1 MNRTTTKIL
10 GLLLAIVV
18 TAGASAAI
26 PAAYAGTKKVSAEQ
40 VVIAEK
46 TLSPADQA
54 KLVTLKTLYKQI
66 AEAARAVRTKVKAA
80 RAAGKDLTA
89 FAADLKTAQK
99 DATHKAVSRGVMLTE
114 AERAQLV
121 AMQASLRTLEQQLKA
136 QRKAKAT
143 QAVLDAVKTQIKA
156 ATAARTAY
164 LKTIHAA
171 ALAQYSA
178 RLDTLIANAN
188 AKLAF
193 LQGLLARLP

>member
-18 TAGASAAI
+18 TAGTSAAI

-46 TLSPADQA
+46 ALSPADQA

-66 AEAARAVRTKVKAA
+66 AEAAKAVRAKVKAA